1 MIRGR
6 EKSTDHR
13 GAESAMERR
22 GGLKK
27 KRRERKKKKKNT
39 SLVAFLCIAKVL
51 MKINPRNN

>member
-1 MIRGR
+1 
-6 EKSTDHR
+6 
-13 GAESAMERR
+13 MERR